1 MEKSKY
7 KLFLKNK
14 LNIKELKL
22 TTLQRRLLFLSLFFF
37 YFFYFIS
44 SSGRN
49 GSNDGGH
56 MALASSVYLDH
67 QLSIKKYE
75 WKYVT
80 PPDYAMKD
88 GVMYSDRLPGTAGFI
103 IPYLAYAHAIK
114 DMLPEQTKNKPDY
127 YFISASLLPNLAGTV
142 GLFLLFILSYH
153 LFSFDFRLSLG
164 MTIICGIATLHH
176 LESTHIYSHII
187 SLVGV
192 TLAVFITISGKNSNN
207 WHWSLYAVAFIIGSF
222 TLVELQNILFIIPL
236 FFYLM
241 LVNNLSLI
249 KLTTYFNKHTIR
261 TAIILALFLALLLT
275 YNYITFGEFF
285 FKSNKYNPYFE
296 EEKTF
301 MTALSGN
308 FFEGLDNLLTSFNN
322 IPAYFDWS
330 KGVNNSTPGILI
342 ANPIFILSFIGFIP
356 FYKKSKQEALL
367 FISLILIAILIAAFH
382 VTTLTRHMFTIHLLL
397 FFPIIYFVDWIK
409 NQTKL
414 QQYFFYGTVISLS
427 ILSFVKEIYLSNHYW
442 GRNYDFTH
450 FEYLQH
456 LDIFFYMNIP
466 ILVLVGLYIILKRK
480 TRLE

>member
-1 MEKSKY
+1 MEKGKY

-22 TTLQRRLLFLSLFFF
+22 TTLQRRLLFLTFFFF

-56 MALASSVYLDH
+56 MALASSVYFDH

-80 PPDYAMKD
+80 PPDYSMKD

-103 IPYLAYAHAIK
+103 IPYLAYAHSIK
-114 DMLPEQTKNKPDY
+114 NILPKQTINKPDY
-127 YFISASLLPNLAGTV
+127 YFISASLLPNLAGV
-142 GLFLLFILSYH
+142 IGLFLLFILNYH
-153 LFSFDFRLSLG
+153 LFSFDYRLSLA

-192 TLAVFITISGKNSNN
+192 TLAVLLTISGKNSNN
-207 WHWSLYAVAFIIGSF
+207 WHWNLYAVAFIIGSF

-241 LVNNLSLI
+241 LVNNQSLI
-249 KLTTYFNKHTIR
+249 KLTTYFNTHTIR
-261 TAIILALFLALLLT
+261 TAIILVLFLSILLT

-301 MTALSGN
+301 ITALSGN

-330 KGVNNSTPGILI
+330 KGVNNGTPGILI

-356 FYKKSKQEALL
+356 FYKKRKQEALL

-414 QQYFFYGTVISLS
+414 KQYFLYGTVISLS

-450 FEYLQH
+450 FEYLPTFRYF
-456 LDIFFYMNIP
+456 L
-466 ILVLVGLYIILKRK
+466 LYEYSYFGIGRVIYYSEKKNK
-480 TRLE
+480 T